1 VTSGTTGTG
10 GTFGAGGT
18 GGAAIGGILLAGG
31 ASSRFGGRKLLHPL
45 PDGTPIG
52 VAAWRNLRAALEGTV
67 VVVREGDDELA
78 TLMAGAGAPVVRCQD
93 ARLGMGHSLVCGV
106 RALES
111 AGGWVVALADMPRVR
126 PQTIAAIAE
135 RLRAGARIALPVC
148 NGQRGHPVG
157 FAASCRDEL
166 LALSGDS
173 GARALLERHAAEVV
187 RVPVDDPG
195 IVEDVDTLE
204 DAARIRDR

>member
-1 VTSGTTGTG
+1 VTTG
-10 GTFGAGGT
+10 AG
-18 GGAAIGGILLAGG
+18 IGGILLAGG
-31 ASSRFGGRKLLHPL
+31 AGSRFGGRKLLHSL
-45 PDGTPIG
+45 PDGTSIG
-52 VAAWRNLRAALEGTV
+52 VAAWRNLRAALEHTV

-78 TLMAGAGAPVVRCQD
+78 TLIADAGAPVVRCKD

-106 RALES
+106 RALEG

-126 PQTIAAIAE
+126 PQTIVALAG
-135 RLRAGARIALPVC
+135 RLRAGARIVVPVW

-166 LALSGDS
+166 LALSADS
-173 GARALLERHAAEVV
+173 GARALLERHAADVV

-195 IVEDVDTLE
+195 IVQDVDTKE
-204 DAARIRDR
+204 DAARLKP